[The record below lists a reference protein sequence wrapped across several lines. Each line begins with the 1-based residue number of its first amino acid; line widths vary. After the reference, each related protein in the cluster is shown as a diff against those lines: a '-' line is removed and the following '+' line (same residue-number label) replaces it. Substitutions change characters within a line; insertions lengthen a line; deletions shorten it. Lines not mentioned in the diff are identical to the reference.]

1 MKIEKILSERGISSL
16 VHFTRAENLP
26 NILKYGICPRAELY
40 EKDAIFNDEY
50 RFDGCEN
57 AVCTSIEFPN
67 YKMFYRLR
75 MDDPEADWVVLI
87 ISADAMVDFDC
98 AFCEMNAGSKPMYSM
113 PLKERM
119 GSSALQTLFKDVS
132 DGRRRADLG
141 IPDCLPT
148 NPQAEVLVFGTIPV
162 DYITHVVFEDA
173 ATKKEYKKCI
183 PDDIEAVI
191 KQGYFAPRMDYKM
204 WQ

>member
-1 MKIEKILSERGISSL
+1 MKIEKILSERGINSL

-26 NILKYGICPRAELY
+26 SIMEYGICPRAELY
-40 EKDAIFNDEY
+40 EEEAIFNDEY
-50 RFDGCEN
+50 RYDDCEN

-75 MDDPEADWVVLI
+75 MDNPEADWAVLL
-87 ISADAMVDFDC
+87 ISAEAMLDFNC

-113 PLKERM
+113 PLEERM
-119 GSSALQTLFKDVS
+119 GSSALQTLFRNVS

-141 IPDCLPT
+141 IPDWLPT
-148 NPQAEVLVFGTIPV
+148 NPQAEVLVFATIPT
-162 DYITHVVFEDA
+162 DYITHVVFVDA
-173 ATKKEYKKCI
+173 YTKKKYEKYV
-183 PDDIEAVI
+183 PDDIEAVTE
-191 KQGYFAPRMDYKM
+191 QGYFAPRMDYKK

>member
-1 MKIEKILSERGISSL
+1 MKIEKIISKRNIDSL
-16 VHFTRAENLP
+16 MHFTRAENLP
-26 NILKYGICPRAELY
+26 SILEHGICPRAALDEG
-40 EKDAIFNDEY
+40 KAIFNDEY
-50 RFDGCEN
+50 RFDNCED

-75 MDDPEADWVVLI
+75 MDNPEADWVVLV
-87 ISADAMVDFDC
+87 ISADVMIDFNC

-113 PLKERM
+113 PLEERM

-132 DGRRRADLG
+132 DGRRRVDLG

-148 NPQAEVLVFGTIPV
+148 NPQAEVLVFATIPT

-173 ATKKEYKKCI
+173 YTKRKYEKYI
-183 PDDIEAVI
+183 PDDIDVVVD
-191 KQGYFAPRMDYKM
+191 QGWFAPRMDYKM
-204 WQ
+204 W

>member
-1 MKIEKILSERGISSL
+1 MKIEKIISERGINSL

-26 NILKYGICPRAELY
+26 SIMEYGICPRAELY
-40 EKDAIFNDEY
+40 EEEAIFNDEY
-50 RFDGCEN
+50 RYDDCEN

-75 MDDPEADWVVLI
+75 MDNPEADWAVLL
-87 ISADAMVDFDC
+87 ISAEAMVDFNC

-113 PLKERM
+113 PLEERM
-119 GSSALQTLFKDVS
+119 GSSALQTLFRNVS

-141 IPDCLPT
+141 IPDWLPT
-148 NPQAEVLVFGTIPV
+148 NPQAEVLVFATIPT
-162 DYITHVVFEDA
+162 DYITHVVFADA
-173 ATKKEYKKCI
+173 YTKKKYEKYV
-183 PDDIEAVI
+183 PDDIEAVTE
-191 KQGYFAPRMDYKM
+191 QEYFAPRMDYKK

>member
-1 MKIEKILSERGISSL
+1 MKIEKILSERGINSL

-26 NILKYGICPRAELY
+26 SIMEYGICPRAELY
-40 EKDAIFNDEY
+40 EEEAIFNDEY
-50 RFDGCEN
+50 RYDDCEN

-75 MDDPEADWVVLI
+75 MDNPEADWAVLL
-87 ISADAMVDFDC
+87 ISAEAMVDFNC

-113 PLKERM
+113 SLEERM
-119 GSSALQTLFKDVS
+119 GSSALQTLFRNVS

-148 NPQAEVLVFGTIPV
+148 NPQAEVLVFATIPT
-162 DYITHVVFEDA
+162 DYITHVVFADA
-173 ATKKEYKKCI
+173 YTKKKYEKYV
-183 PDDIEAVI
+183 PDEIEAVTE
-191 KQGYFAPRMDYKM
+191 QEYFAPRMDYKK

>member
-26 NILKYGICPRAELY
+26 SIMEHGICPRVELY
-40 EKDAIFNDEY
+40 EEEAIFNDEY
-50 RFDGCEN
+50 RYDDCEN

-75 MDDPEADWVVLI
+75 MDNPEADWAVLL
-87 ISADAMVDFDC
+87 ISAEAMVDFNC

-113 PLKERM
+113 PLEERM
-119 GSSALQTLFKDVS
+119 GSSALQTLFRNVS
-132 DGRRRADLG
+132 DGRRRVDLG

-148 NPQAEVLVFGTIPV
+148 NPQAEVLVFATIPT
-162 DYITHVVFEDA
+162 DYITHVVFADA
-173 ATKKEYKKCI
+173 YTKKKYEKYV
-183 PDDIEAVI
+183 PDDIEAVTE
-191 KQGYFAPRMDYKM
+191 QGYFAPRMDYKK